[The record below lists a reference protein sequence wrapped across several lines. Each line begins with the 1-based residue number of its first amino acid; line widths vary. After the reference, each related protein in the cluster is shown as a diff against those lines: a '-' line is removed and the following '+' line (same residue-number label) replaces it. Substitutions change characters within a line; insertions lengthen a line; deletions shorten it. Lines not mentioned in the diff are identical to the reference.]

1 MGGPDVFTHVQ
12 LVRVVRDLGNEDSD
26 IVVNCL
32 DLEATYRLLV
42 ESRFLG
48 FNLRVAWIA
57 DQNLTGFV
65 NTTLR
70 WRDGDLR
77 SFQRQFWVMHGTV
90 PSDMALRCATAAHT
104 TATMEASNS
113 RRSVKPDHIAFQLSN
128 FDGMTTCYG
137 MFSQQFARD
146 VGGSGHAV
154 GHP

>member
-48 FNLRVAWIA
+48 FNPRVAWIA

-65 NTTLR
+65 QTPR
-70 WRDGDLR
+70 
-77 SFQRQFWVMHGTV
+77 F
-90 PSDMALRCATAAHT
+90 
-104 TATMEASNS
+104 
-113 RRSVKPDHIAFQLSN
+113 
-128 FDGMTTCYG
+128 
-137 MFSQQFARD
+137 
-146 VGGSGHAV
+146 VGEMV
-154 GHP
+154 I